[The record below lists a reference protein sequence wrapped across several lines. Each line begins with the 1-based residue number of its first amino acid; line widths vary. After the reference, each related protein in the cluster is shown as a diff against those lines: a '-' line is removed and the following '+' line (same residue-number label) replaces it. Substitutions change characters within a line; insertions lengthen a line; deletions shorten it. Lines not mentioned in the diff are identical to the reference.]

1 MNVIGLDMGTTTL
14 SAVVVDSESGSM
26 PQVMNIANGAAM
38 PAVDR
43 FDRLQDPEV
52 IARRALGLVA
62 ALKEKYDVTAIGLDG
77 QMHGIVYVD
86 AEGCAVSPL
95 FTWQDQRGEAPLGD
109 TTYAG
114 ELERRT
120 GRPVAT
126 GYGLV
131 THFWNVLN
139 DRIPKGAAKLCT
151 IYDYIGMKLTGRKT
165 PLLHVSS
172 AASMG
177 LVDPL
182 TGQWDADAV
191 RCAGMDPGILPEV
204 TGDFAVIG
212 RDPNG
217 IPVCCGLGDNQ
228 ASFIGTVRQME
239 GSVLMNMG
247 TGGQIS
253 MLARSPLSTGDLEA
267 RPLGGGRSIL
277 VGSMLCGGRAYALLE
292 GFMRS
297 CAKLA
302 GDVDHPL
309 YEAMN
314 RLGLE
319 LLDDDR
325 PLTVDTRFNGT
336 RTQPALR
343 GSVTGIGTGNFDAGH
358 LVAGTLLGMA
368 RELHDLYGAML
379 AAGNAPATRMIG
391 SGNGIRRNPALK
403 HAFEKTFGMPMQVPA
418 HAEEAAFGAALAAMV
433 AAGLKPSLAE
443 AQRLI
448 QYN

>member
-14 SAVVVDSESGSM
+14 SAVVVDSESGAM
-26 PQVMNIANGAAM
+26 PQILNIANGAALD
-38 PAVDR
+38 PAEP
-43 FDRLQDPEV
+43 FERLQDPEI
-52 IARRALGLVA
+52 IAQRALVLVD
-62 ALKEKYDVTAIGLDG
+62 ALKRSRDIAAIGLDG

-86 AEGCAVSPL
+86 ADGRAVSPL
-95 FTWQDQRGEAPLGD
+95 YTWQDQRGAEPLGD
-109 TTYAG
+109 TTCAG
-114 ELERRT
+114 ELAHRT
-120 GRPVAT
+120 GRPVST

-139 DRIPKGAAKLCT
+139 GRVPEGAAKLCT
-151 IYDYIGMKLTGRKT
+151 IYDYIGMRLTGRKT

-177 LVDPL
+177 LVDPS
-182 TGQWDADAV
+182 TGQWDVAAI
-191 RCAGMDPGILPEV
+191 RRAGMDPAILPEV
-204 TGDFAVIG
+204 TDECTIIG
-212 RDPNG
+212 RDPDG

-228 ASFIGTVRQME
+228 ASFIGTVREME

-253 MLARSPLSTGDLEA
+253 MLAGCAAAQGDLEA
-267 RPLGGGRSIL
+267 RPLGGGQSIL

-302 GDVDHPL
+302 GDAEQPL

-314 RLGLE
+314 RLGLA

-336 RTQPALR
+336 RARPELR
-343 GSVTGIGTGNFDAGH
+343 GSIAGIGIDNFDAGH

-368 RELHDLYGAML
+368 KELHGLYEAML
-379 AAGNAPATRMIG
+379 AAGSAPATRMIG

-403 HAFEKTFGMPMQVPA
+403 RAFEKVFGLPMRVPA
-418 HAEEAAFGAALAAMV
+418 HAEEAAFGAALAAMT
-433 AAGLKPSLAE
+433 AAGLKPSLEA

-448 QYN
+448 HYN